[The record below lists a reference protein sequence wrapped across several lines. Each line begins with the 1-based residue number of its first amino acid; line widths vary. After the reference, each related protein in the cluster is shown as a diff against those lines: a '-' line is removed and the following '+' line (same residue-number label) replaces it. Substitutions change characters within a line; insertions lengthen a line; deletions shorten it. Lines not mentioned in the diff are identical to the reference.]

1 MCRKLI
7 SIATG
12 NVFFNDQGAPEDFVP
27 FAPQSV
33 PSDKGRWLSIA
44 GLAPTNDENY
54 LLVCDL
60 KLGTIRVV
68 KNVYR
73 IAHHPS
79 WKTSLGKL
87 KVIGNTQRF
96 HPFAIRTGLP
106 RDEQVLITN
115 PVVGVIYLCTL
126 SADYTTLTICRT
138 TEGADLIH
146 PLIVFSLLIT

>member
-7 SIATG
+7 SIAKG

-27 FAPQSV
+27 FAPQSI

-44 GLAPTNDENY
+44 GLALTNDENY

-87 KVIGNTQRF
+87 KVIGSTQRF
-96 HPFAIRTGLP
+96 HPFAILTSRFKSPIL
-106 RDEQVLITN
+106 LL
-115 PVVGVIYLCTL
+115 GVIYLCTL
-126 SADYTTLTICRT
+126 SADYTALTICRT
-138 TEGADLIH
+138 IEGADLIH
-146 PLIVFSLLIT
+146 PIDCPLLFFN